1 MDRRAGV
8 GGHRLETAQRRHA
21 PFPRCNEDSVMFVR
35 FASAFS
41 NFSTGSAP
49 SLVFS
54 LLSELGSVELTT
66 GSVGDGWFAISIHL
80 DLQVA
85 A

>member
-1 MDRRAGV
+1 
-8 GGHRLETAQRRHA
+8 
-21 PFPRCNEDSVMFVR
+21 MFVR